1 MYNLALFM
9 EADDLF
15 PRIDEALIKKLNE
28 IYPEKC
34 PDIDTKD
41 RQIWYN
47 AGQRSVVKMLISVYD
62 EQSNT
67 LRS

>member
-15 PRIDEALIKKLNE
+15 PPIDEALIKKLNE

-34 PDIDTKD
+34 PDLDVKD
-41 RQIWYN
+41 
-47 AGQRSVVKMLISVYD
+47 
-62 EQSNT
+62 
-67 LRS
+67 

>member
-15 PRIDEALIKKLNE
+15 PPIDEALIKKLNE

-34 PDIDTKD
+34 PDLDVKD
-41 RQIWYN
+41 REIWYD

>member
-15 PRIDEALIKKLNE
+15 PPIDEALIKKLNE

-34 PDIDTKD
+34 PDIDL
-41 RQIWYN
+41 
-47 AGQRSVVKMLISVYD
+47 SLIHIS
-62 EQSNT
+62 EPT
-67 LRS
+67 RPC

>member
-15 PRIDEALIKKLNE
+15 PPIDEALIKKLNE